1 MKLSFS
7 TLGCH
12 DYTLDQIISCGK
24 KFGFGGVE
32 LRHVENNVK
41 HWELPDFASAAA
53 LAVSKKKFGD
63 AGLEVCVVGASG
75 SFAKAGLA
83 HRREQTELF
92 KRWAEVAQGLG
103 CPYIRVFGGP
113 VPEGQTMEETLKWDV
128 EGYNEAFPLISKYG
142 VTMLFET
149 HDSFAASKGLLPLL
163 NMLEGSFGVI
173 WDILHPLRFGEP
185 IEETYR
191 NLKAW
196 LKHVHMKDSRV
207 FSETEFDFMFPG
219 EGVLPIPR
227 IMELLASGGYNGY
240 YSFEWER
247 GWHPEIASCELAF
260 PSYVRYMRR
269 FQ

>member
-24 KFGFGGVE
+24 KFGFDGVE

-41 HWELPDFASAAA
+41 LWETPDFCSPASLAAA
-53 LAVSKKKFGD
+53 KRKLSG
-63 AGLEVCVVGASG
+63 AGLPVCVVGASG
-75 SFAKAGLA
+75 SFAQAGLE
-83 HRREQTELF
+83 HRKEQIELF
-92 KRWAEVAQGLG
+92 KRWAEVAQGLD

-113 VPEGQTMEETLKWDV
+113 VPEGQSMEETLKWDA
-128 EGYNEAFPLISKYG
+128 EGYNEAFPLIAKYG

-149 HDSFAASKGLLPLL
+149 HDSFAASKGLVPLL
-163 NMLEGSFGVI
+163 KMLEGSFGVV

-185 IEETYR
+185 IEETCR
-191 NLKAW
+191 NLGPW
-196 LKHVHMKDSRV
+196 LKHIHIKDSKV
-207 FSETEFDFMFPG
+207 FSETEFDFMLPG

-227 IMELLASGGYNGY
+227 IMELLKSGAYDGY

-260 PSYVRYMRR
+260 PAYIRYMRR